1 MSFPPRLIII
11 GAQKAGTT
19 TLAALLGQHPDMA
32 LGHKKEQHFYTAHW
46 HEGFDWYRQHYTDT
60 AVPWLIDASP
70 SYTAGYRD
78 KETGQPLPIA
88 QRIADAVPDARLIYL
103 MRDPVKRA
111 WSSYWHDTRFGN
123 QRRSPEE
130 ALTTESTYIR
140 QGFYDEQL
148 EAYLA
153 AFPREHI
160 LLLLFEEFVGDQQGT
175 VDRVCDF
182 IGVSRLTLATGD
194 SRKNAGFRYSPAMD
208 MVRRL
213 FPNDRAFA
221 NAISFVKRLV
231 PRALRSSAS
240 RLVMQDIPAMSEGL
254 KQDLAVIFEP
264 HNRRLEAMTGL
275 AFNWTRPS

>member
-19 TLAALLGQHPDMA
+19 TLAALLGQHPEMA
-32 LGHKKEQHFYTAHW
+32 LGREKEPHFYTLHW
-46 HEGFDWYRQHYTDT
+46 PKGFDWYRENYPDMD
-60 AVPWLIDASP
+60 VPWLIDASP

-78 KETGQPLPIA
+78 KETGQRMPVA
-88 QRIADAVPDARLIYL
+88 QRIAEAVPDARLIYL

-111 WSSYWHDTRFGN
+111 WSSYWHDTRFAD

-130 ALTTESTYIR
+130 ALTADSIYVR

-148 EAYLA
+148 EPFLTV
-153 AFPREHI
+153 FPREQL
-160 LLLLFEEFVGDQQGT
+160 LLLLFEEFIRDQQAT

-182 IGVSRLTLATGD
+182 VGVSRLALETGD
-194 SRKNAGFRYSPAMD
+194 AKKNAGFRYSPAME

-221 NAISFVKRLV
+221 NAISFAKRIV
-231 PRALRSSAS
+231 PSALRAKAS
-240 RLVMQDIPAMSEGL
+240 RLVTQDIPAMSEGL
-254 KQDLAVIFEP
+254 KQELAVIFEP
-264 HNRRLEAMTGL
+264 HTRRLESMTGL